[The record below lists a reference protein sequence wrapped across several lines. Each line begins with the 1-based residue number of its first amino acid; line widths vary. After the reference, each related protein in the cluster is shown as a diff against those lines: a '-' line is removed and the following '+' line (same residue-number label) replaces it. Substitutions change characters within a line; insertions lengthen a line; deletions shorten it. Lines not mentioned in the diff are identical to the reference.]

1 METFLLGTVQYLLRG
16 KVVRFPL
23 GEGVIMNKIFFMWGR
38 EGAYKIVKRTLFYAM
53 IKHVS

>member
-38 EGAYKIVKRTLFYAM
+38 EGAYKIVKRILFYAM